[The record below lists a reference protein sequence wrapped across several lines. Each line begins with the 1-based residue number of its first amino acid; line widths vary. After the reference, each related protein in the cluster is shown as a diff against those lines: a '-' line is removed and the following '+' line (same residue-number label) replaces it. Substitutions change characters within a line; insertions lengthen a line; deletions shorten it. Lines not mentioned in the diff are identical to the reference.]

1 MERSQALHSV
11 KEDITLQ
18 RGREDSFTTFLHFET
33 WKVSSS
39 SSLHLTPM
47 VGFSRLSDLCSVLP
61 CSPNVCAVQKL
72 IGTNRKYFTNCKQW
86 YQRKICGKST

>member
-1 MERSQALHSV
+1 MGSGSALGVSTERRESYQ
-11 KEDITLQ
+11 TL
-18 RGREDSFTTFLHFET
+18 FCFVVT
-33 WKVSSS
+33 
-39 SSLHLTPM
+39 
-47 VGFSRLSDLCSVLP
+47 